1 LEIEIVPATLDHAR
15 AIRLR
20 PGDAREIAA
29 MGLTPIAAFEQSMS
43 RSLWAQAHVIDGEVA
58 ALVGLAID
66 SILGGVGAPWLLTG
80 RPVDR
85 HRKLFLQE
93 TRRGVAR
100 MRAEFS
106 RLANHVHAE
115 YGEAIRWLR
124 WLGFGIGPAEPKG
137 PHAAPFRRF
146 SIGDLRVTPCRVV
159 DLEAAPDFAALAD
172 EYADESLID
181 GMPPPKAYWSRY
193 RMLED
198 AGLLSVFAAKEGD
211 ALLGFISVLT
221 ATVPRYA
228 QPIATTESFFV
239 ARAYRRTGSGLRLL
253 RAAERRA
260 LEIGAAGLLVSA
272 PTGGRLADVLPRA
285 GYRETNRVFFRSLR
299 GG

>member
-1 LEIEIVPATLDHAR
+1 MEIEIVPATLDHAR

-43 RSLWAQAHVIDGEVA
+43 RSLWAQAYVIDGEVA
-58 ALVGLAID
+58 ALVGLAIN

-146 SIGDLRVTPCRVV
+146 SIGDLRVAPCRVA
-159 DLEAAPDFAALAD
+159 DIEASPDFPALAD

-181 GMPPPKAYWSRY
+181 GMPPPIARWPQYHA
-193 RMLED
+193 LED
-198 AGLLSVFAAKEGD
+198 AGLLSVFAAKEGE
-211 ALLGFISVLT
+211 ALLGFISVL
-221 ATVPRYA
+221 ASALPRYA
-228 QPIATTESFFV
+228 EPLAICESFFV
-239 ARAYRRTGSGLRLL
+239 AEAYRRTGAGIRLL
-253 RAAERRA
+253 RAAERKAR
-260 LEIGAAGLLVSA
+260 EIGARGLLVSA
-272 PTGGRLADVLPRA
+272 PYRGRLFEVLPRL
-285 GYRETNRVFFRSLR
+285 GYAESSRIFFRR
-299 GG
+299 FTHG